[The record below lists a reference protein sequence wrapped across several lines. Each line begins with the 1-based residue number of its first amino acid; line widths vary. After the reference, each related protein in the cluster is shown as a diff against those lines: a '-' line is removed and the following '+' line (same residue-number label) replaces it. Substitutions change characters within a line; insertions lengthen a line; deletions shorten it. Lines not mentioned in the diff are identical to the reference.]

1 MSNEYKTN
9 AEYERQ
15 EKRNVDSWTSE
26 ASNTTDDLF
35 NRILSLRDDI
45 NTHLD
50 YYSSYLDDDD
60 YYILGEIV
68 KAVEEFIPAEVQT
81 DYKEKED
88 GKRNES

>member
-1 MSNEYKTN
+1 MSIDYNNK

-15 EKRNVDSWTSE
+15 EKRNADSWTSE
-26 ASNTTDDLF
+26 ASNTTEELF

-50 YYSSYLDDDD
+50 YYSSYLDDDY

-68 KAVEEFIPAEVQT
+68 KAVEEFIPVEVQT